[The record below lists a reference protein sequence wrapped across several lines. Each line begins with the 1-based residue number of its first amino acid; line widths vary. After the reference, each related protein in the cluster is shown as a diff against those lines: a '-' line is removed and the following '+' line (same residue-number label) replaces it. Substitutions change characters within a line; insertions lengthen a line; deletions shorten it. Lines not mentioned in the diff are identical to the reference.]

1 MAKLIQELFR
11 PKKKINTSR
20 TISLRLLHTKASFS
34 KTVAVKGKDR
44 HTQKLVF
51 QPSWLEKYT
60 WLVYNPLQMKG
71 FCKYCVMHNNPSNP
85 RAQKRSLVTAPF
97 QKLEKA
103 TGKDGVLECHQK
115 MQSPV
120 GTRIRHCHNPKCSKT
135 KGNLAIQDF
144 QAKPRDVSN

>member
-1 MAKLIQELFR
+1 M
-11 PKKKINTSR
+11 
-20 TISLRLLHTKASFS
+20 
-34 KTVAVKGKDR
+34 AVKGKDR

-60 WLVYNPLQMKG
+60 WPVYNPLQMKG

-103 TGKDGVLECHQK
+103 TGKDGVLERHQK
-115 MQSPV
+115 MQSHQLALESGIGIIRSVQKPKA
-120 GTRIRHCHNPKCSKT
+120 TLPYRISTQN
-135 KGNLAIQDF
+135 QEMF
-144 QAKPRDVSN
+144 QTEKYECT